1 MKPRIAAIVTCLL
14 LLCLAGGGV
23 GAGPLD
29 RLAWLAGSWKREAR
43 GRTTYES
50 WTRVGER
57 VLEGRG
63 SMASGEDKAPVPTED
78 MLIVELA
85 GEVFFIAKVAEN
97 KFPVAFR
104 LTASDERSATFEN
117 PEHDFPQK
125 VSYQLKE
132 DGTLLAAIE
141 GPGSAGGAAR
151 RIEYPFSRESK

>member
-1 MKPRIAAIVTCLL
+1 MRPRIAAIVTCLSL
-14 LLCLAGGGV
+14 QCLVASGV
-23 GAGPLD
+23 CAAPLD

-43 GRTTYES
+43 GRTTLES

-63 SMASGEDKAPVPTED
+63 SMVSGEDKTPVPTED
-78 MLIVELA
+78 MLIVEMA

-97 KFPVAFR
+97 KYPVAFR
-104 LTASDERSATFEN
+104 LTASDDHSATFEN

-141 GPGSAGGAAR
+141 GPGGPGGAAR
-151 RIEYPFSRESK
+151 RIEYPFNRETK